1 MRNKKIKYVNNNK
14 GNLSKNIRSNCL
26 NVNKSNNS
34 FCKII
39 TNINKR
45 NKKNNMN
52 NLKKQK
58 NKCNDKNI
66 NNVKNSCL
74 KYNNKK
80 SKEIQTQFKEIIL
93 KMLKTA
99 NSTLSEK
106 RNFNRY
112 TVFYTSFKKL
122 SSKNNKSKTKNNN
135 LKKNKT
141 KNNTNIIENKK
152 LVKCNKSLS

>member
-45 NKKNNMN
+45 NKKNNTN

-58 NKCNDKNI
+58 NKCSDKNI
-66 NNVKNSCL
+66 NKVRNCCL

-99 NSTLSEK
+99 NSTLCEK
-106 RNFNRY
+106 SNFNRY
-112 TVFYTSFKKL
+112 TVFYTSLKNYLPKIINQKL
-122 SSKNNKSKTKNNN
+122 K
-135 LKKNKT
+135 
-141 KNNTNIIENKK
+141 III
-152 LVKCNKSLS
+152 